1 MIKFYSNENF
11 PMDIVRELC
20 RLGYDVLTSYDAG
33 QANQGIPD
41 EEVLAFATQQE
52 RAVITLN
59 RDDFIALHRS
69 GIPHNGII
77 ICKTDRDYV
86 GQSQTLHA
94 YLQEELSKNPLDTFR
109 DRLIRVKKQNQPQS
123 SRPVFVIQE
132 YTR

>member
-1 MIKFYSNENF
+1 ME
-11 PMDIVRELC
+11 IVRELS

-41 EEVLAFATQQE
+41 QEVLAFATQQE

-77 ICKTDRDYV
+77 ICKTDRDYL
-86 GQSQTLHA
+86 GQAQALHA
-94 YLQEELSKNPLDTFR
+94 YLQEELNKNPVAKFSN
-109 DRLIRVKKQNQPQS
+109 RLIRVKKQNQPKS
-123 SRPVFVIQE
+123 SRQVFVIQE